1 MVLVGWGASEV
12 DAVLQALPR
21 RTRVAVPTLLEAAA
35 ALSAPGVVLLRE
47 HGTGLAAE
55 DMLAEFRAL
64 CPSTERPVILVLR
77 RTWAGRARALMD
89 AGADDCALEA
99 DLETLELRV
108 RVALRALARQGD
120 LLRTCEEYRE
130 RALRDALTGAFNRGA
145 ILEILEMELHRASR
159 LGSQVGILLAD
170 VDHFKSLNDEFGHLA
185 GDGALQAVAE
195 TMRRSLRP
203 YDSLGRYGGE
213 EFLVVLPDC
222 PPEVT
227 ATVAERLRAQ
237 VETLRNPRAV
247 TLSLGTAQFRGSVPE
262 SPLHYVEV
270 ADGALYEAKRAGRNR
285 VVMGRQPRGG
295 LVVVLIGGGELLDLF
310 RRALGE
316 AVELRICRRVQDAIP
331 HLRSAELVV
340 TDPALPGRGGLDFLR
355 QARERGLGAPVLVV
369 GEEAPEGLPTVD
381 RTAPP
386 EEVASVVHGLLLRSR
401 SAPPPP

>member
-1 MVLVGWGASEV
+1 MLVGWGASEA
-12 DAVLQALPR
+12 DAVLRALPR
-21 RTRVAVPTLLEAAA
+21 RAGVAVSTVPEAAA
-35 ALSAPGVVLLRE
+35 ALSVPGVVLLRE
-47 HGTGLAAE
+47 HGTAPAAE

-64 CPSTERPVILVLR
+64 CPSSERPVILVLR
-77 RTWAGRARALMD
+77 QTWAGRARALMD
-89 AGADDCALEA
+89 AGADDCALET

-108 RVALRALARQGD
+108 RIALRALSRQGD
-120 LLRTCEEYRE
+120 LLRTCEEYRQ

-185 GDGALQAVAE
+185 GDAALQAVAD

-227 ATVAERLRAQ
+227 STVAERLRAQ
-237 VETLRNPRAV
+237 VETLRSPRGLTV
-247 TLSLGTAQFRGSVPE
+247 SLGTAQYGGTVPE

-285 VVMGRQPRGG
+285 VITGRQPRGG
-295 LVVVLIGGGELLDLF
+295 PVVVLIGGGELLDLF
-310 RRALGE
+310 RRAVGE
-316 AVELRICRRVQDAIP
+316 AVELRVCRRVQDAIP

-340 TDPALPGRGGLDFLR
+340 TDPTLPGRGGLDFLQ
-355 QARERGLGAPVLVV
+355 QARERGLEAPVLVV
-369 GEEAPEGLPTVD
+369 GEAAPEGLPTLS

-386 EEVASVVHGLLLRSR
+386 EEVASVLGLLLRSR
-401 SAPPPP
+401 SAPPLP